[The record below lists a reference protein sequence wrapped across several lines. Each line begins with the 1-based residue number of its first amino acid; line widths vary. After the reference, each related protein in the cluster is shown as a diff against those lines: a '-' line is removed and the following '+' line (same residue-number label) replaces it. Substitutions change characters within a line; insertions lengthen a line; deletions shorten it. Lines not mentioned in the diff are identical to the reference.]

1 MTSDSSGQTGWDT
14 VHVQQDK
21 TWTYGRWYPT
31 YLVMESLLA
40 TYCRIQG
47 KSVLQ

>member
-14 VHVQQDK
+14 VHVQRDK

-31 YLVMESLLA
+31 YLVTKSLLK
-40 TYCRIQG
+40 TYYRIQG